1 MSRLWQ
7 VLKPP
12 PFRAELPVSGRMTFL
27 TPQSGKANAPAMPE
41 QDEAIAQLSFEA
53 ALKRLEEIV
62 RRLESG
68 EESLDESIRLYG
80 EGDALKKQCEARLE
94 AAQAKIER
102 IQFGRDGQP
111 SGTAPFDGG

>member
-1 MSRLWQ
+1 MTLAVRTAKAASMQ
-7 VLKPP
+7 
-12 PFRAELPVSGRMTFL
+12 ESGEI
-27 TPQSGKANAPAMPE
+27 Q
-41 QDEAIAQLSFEA
+41 QLSFEA

-68 EESLDESIRLYG
+68 DATLDESIELYG
-80 EGDALKKQCEARLE
+80 EGDRLKQQCEARLQ

-111 SGTAPFDGG
+111 TGTAPFDGG